1 MIFERIKMFIE
12 AANRQNIAKTADTF
26 HTTKDRIRN
35 QIILLEKE
43 IGYPLFVKTPKG
55 SYLNKDGEIIYHA
68 FNKMLIEY
76 QNALTAIES
85 NHNSSNKII
94 RIAITNSPYYNFL
107 FALNFS
113 SSELIQYKIKYVE
126 LEYVEF
132 YDALIKENVDVC
144 FCHET
149 SQIKNNKSIKLFH
162 ICDDQLCLLTN
173 NESILSNQKSIKTKN
188 VKNQTIYYNPKI
200 MTPATKRC
208 INNLKKNNT
217 TVPILERNYNT
228 SINEIIDKSAIF
240 LCHYNYYN
248 FSYGVNQKI
257 VLLDNTQEPYYLIC
271 KNSQEKIEIAYSI
284 IDHFNLMLKNKR

>member
-94 RIAITNSPYYNFL
+94 RIAITNSPYYNFF

-113 SSELIQYKIKYVE
+113 SSELIQYKI
-126 LEYVEF
+126 
-132 YDALIKENVDVC
+132 
-144 FCHET
+144 
-149 SQIKNNKSIKLFH
+149 
-162 ICDDQLCLLTN
+162 
-173 NESILSNQKSIKTKN
+173 
-188 VKNQTIYYNPKI
+188 
-200 MTPATKRC
+200 
-208 INNLKKNNT
+208 
-217 TVPILERNYNT
+217 
-228 SINEIIDKSAIF
+228 
-240 LCHYNYYN
+240 
-248 FSYGVNQKI
+248 
-257 VLLDNTQEPYYLIC
+257 
-271 KNSQEKIEIAYSI
+271 
-284 IDHFNLMLKNKR
+284 